1 MAFDPTGAVEYRA
14 ELPKDIIRFGGR
26 SGSEERFRMLNPQV
40 QEQLITA
47 AQEYYNQTGRKLQ
60 VNSAFRTVDDQKRLY
75 DESVAAGRPGRGP
88 TGMPIAKPGT
98 SKHSKG
104 IVVDIQQGKDDPIAQ
119 QILSQRGFSQNV
131 PGDPVHFEFIEKKPT
146 TTAAPTMQFDPT
158 GATEFTEPTPQPE
171 RPGALRT
178 AQAGLAGITQGA
190 LAGLG
195 QYPAAGLVS
204 LASRVAPQGGQP
216 LSYRD
221 ALSQVR
227 ESQQSLQQEAPFAYG
242 AGEVGGGLA
251 GFAKLAGLSRG
262 ATNVI
267 PKATKKYQPIPLVAS
282 PSRVAARETGEK
294 IGGAIRGSMEPGA
307 LVRGAG
313 VAAGMGATQEYTSSP
328 EATLGEAATT
338 GAITGG
344 VTAALG
350 GAGKLVEAGVSKVGE
365 KAISKTVDR
374 LIDADTPEARQ
385 GLLKTFGPA
394 YKAAYNKALS
404 QQPTMEQIKAEL
416 GKRASASSVLQE
428 YNKRLSAWKKEN
440 AGLKDI
446 TTFSQR
452 YVDDPSLIQKYTSGA
467 AAESTTGFAEG
478 VRGAASRI
486 QSLQSQQFGQQLA
499 GQALT
504 LGGLGGLGAGGGALF
519 GYLTGQ
525 DPLSYAIGGGGGL
538 ATAAAAA
545 KFGGTRQ
552 FLNPTTIGSV
562 GGMATGTQGYRIGDL
577 FNPRPE

>member
-1 MAFDPTGAVEYRA
+1 MAFDPTGAVEYRV

-60 VNSAFRTVDDQKRLY
+60 VNSAFRTVEDQKRLY

-146 TTAAPTMQFDPT
+146 TTAAPTAAPAAAPTMQFDPT

-216 LSYRD
+216 LSFRD

-227 ESQQSLQQEAPFAYG
+227 ESQQSLRQEAPLAYG
-242 AGEVGGGLA
+242 AGEIGGGLA
-251 GFAKLAGLSRG
+251 GFAKAAGLARG
-262 ATNVI
+262 AQ
-267 PKATKKYQPIPLVAS
+267 ATLPRAVT
-282 PSRVAARETGEK
+282 AAT
-294 IGGAIRGSMEPGA
+294 
-307 LVRGAG
+307 
-313 VAAGMGATQEYTSSP
+313 GMGATQEYTRSP
-328 EATLGEAATT
+328 ETTAVDAATS
-338 GAITGG
+338 GAIAGG
-344 VTAALG
+344 ATAALG
-350 GAGKLVEAGVSKVGE
+350 GVGRLAEWGLAKVGE
-365 KAISKTVDR
+365 KTLKSSVND
-374 LIDADTPEARQ
+374 
-385 GLLKTFGPA
+385 LLKNKDELNRVFGPA
-394 YKAAYNKALS
+394 YEEVKKIAMS
-404 QQPTMEQIKAEL
+404 QRPTMESV
-416 GKRASASSVLQE
+416 RAQLAARAPQYGDKIPASVLVKE
-428 YNKRLSAWKKEN
+428 LNKQTSAWKADN
-440 AGLKDI
+440 AGVSNI
-446 TTFSQR
+446 RTFAER
-452 YVDDPSLIQKYTSGA
+452 YAANPQLLQKYTASA
-467 AAESTTGFAEG
+467 PTTA
-478 VRGAASRI
+478 
-486 QSLQSQQFGQQLA
+486 FGSEVAGA
-499 GQALT
+499 GQALKRLESSNFARQAVGQGV
-504 LGGLGGLGAGGGALF
+504 LGLAGSAGLGAGAGALY
-519 GYLTGQ
+519 GYLTEQ
-525 DPLSYAIGGGGGL
+525 DPLLSALGGG
-538 ATAAAAA
+538 TALPAAIAGA
-545 KFGGTRQ
+545 RFGGTTQ
-552 FLNPTTIGSV
+552 YLNPMSFPSV
-562 GGMATGTQGYRIGDL
+562 GGMATGSQGYRLGDL
-577 FNPRPE
+577 FRRDQ